1 MPLVTKNSKEDLE
14 KFKKRQNLIEETKTE
29 NITVQNQL
37 GNYFHQLTKSF
48 WHQWKVA
55 HITLLF

>member
-1 MPLVTKNSKEDLE
+1 M
-14 KFKKRQNLIEETKTE
+14 E

-48 WHQWKVA
+48 WHQWKVV